1 MSENTRED
9 VWIGGGA
16 FYEGHDPY
24 AEVITSNLKSPISE
38 WTLNVWPVGRA
49 GPHISLSIGQ
59 WRGVAAEAERAIAAA
74 SSRAVTA

>member
-16 FYEGHDPY
+16 FYEGRDPY
-24 AEVITSNLKSPISE
+24 AEVISSNLKSPINE
-38 WTLNVWPVGRA
+38 WALHVWPAGKA
-49 GPHISLSIGQ
+49 GPHISLSISQ

-74 SSRAVTA
+74 SSRTVTA